1 MKKFISNKASILN
14 DIPLSVMKQFVNC
27 YCEKLTN
34 ILNDCLKENR
44 FRNLM
49 KVAKISPVLK
59 KFDNTFKDNY
69 QPISTS
75 SAFAEI
81 FENILYSQLNNY
93 MEKKIL

>member
-59 KFDNTFKDNY
+59 KFDNTSKDNY

-75 SAFAEI
+75 SAFAEL